1 MKRLGIWIAVI
12 FGITFVAIMV
22 TSTRGLS
29 AHRVEVCVEYQ
40 GRSDCRTASA
50 STKPAALSTATVNAC
65 AHLTSGMT
73 DSMAC
78 QNTPP
83 TKVTWLDSK

>member
-12 FGITFVAIMV
+12 FGVAFLAIMF

-29 AHRVEVCVEYQ
+29 AHRVEVCVEYE
-40 GRSDCRTASA
+40 GRSDCRTASGA
-50 STKPAALSTATVNAC
+50 TKETALNTARVNAC
-65 AHLTSGMT
+65 AHLSSGMT
-73 DSMAC
+73 DSIAC

-83 TKVTWLDSK
+83 TKVNWLSGK